1 MANTDWLVASRID
14 RFRELNG
21 LSLREF
27 AEALGMPYRTIQNYL
42 TGDVK
47 IPAEF
52 IHKSC
57 RYFGVEIDFVF
68 YAGIDFDRLAMAQ
81 TVSEIFG
88 DIVDGLTVADGALKI
103 RSEGKKPESDSV
115 AEARRAGVLL
125 HISAAIRDG
134 YIDRRIDALGSHGW
148 EGVHPDREGE
158 RWRFT
163 QRRRTTDHGGS
174 R

>member
-14 RFRELNG
+14 RLRELNG
-21 LSLREF
+21 LSLRQF
-27 AEALGMPYRTIQNYL
+27 AEVLGMPYRTIQNYL

-68 YAGIDFDRLAMAQ
+68 YAGIDFDRSAMAQ
-81 TVSEIFG
+81 TVSDVFG
-88 DIVDGLTVADGALKI
+88 DIADRLTVVDGALKI
-103 RSEGKKPESDSV
+103 RSETSNQETESV
-115 AEARRAGVLL
+115 AEARRTGVML
-125 HISAAIRDG
+125 HISGAIRDG
-134 YIDRRIDALGSHGW
+134 YIDRRIDVLGSRGW
-148 EGVHPDREGE
+148 EKVHPDAEGE

-163 QRRRTTDHGGS
+163 QRRQKTDRGGG